1 MTEPTAQASRI
12 IEATPDAIFRSLIS
26 PEMMK
31 SFFFGADVASTFRV
45 GDPITFRGSF
55 KGKPYEDK
63 GEILAN
69 EPPRRLSF
77 SHFSPLNGTAD
88 SPENYHTVT
97 FDLVPAGEATEVTLT
112 QANLLGGVKPSDLKN
127 RGEFEKNWRT
137 LLEKL
142 DAAIAGRSAAA

>member
-1 MTEPTAQASRI
+1 MTEPTAQVSRVI
-12 IEATPDAIFRSLIS
+12 GATPDTIFRALTS

-31 SFFFGADVASTFRV
+31 TFFFGADVESTFRV
-45 GDPITFRGSF
+45 GDPITFKGVF

-69 EPPRRLSF
+69 DPPLQLSF
-77 SHFSPLNGTAD
+77 SHFSPLMGSAD

-97 FDLVPAGEATEVTLT
+97 FDLTPAGAATEVTLT
-112 QANLLGGVKPSDLKN
+112 QANLLGGVKPSDVKS
-127 RGEFEKNWRT
+127 RGEFEKNWRS

-142 DAAIAGRSAAA
+142 DAAVAGRSAAA